1 MADQNRTS
9 LTFEEKITVAWAYHV
24 RGISQQDLAGI
35 FNINSGRI
43 SEACKSVETALK
55 DYPKTSVSSL
65 DERLRGLSAKIQE

>member
-1 MADQNRTS
+1 
-9 LTFEEKITVAWAYHV
+9 V

-55 DYPKTSVSSL
+55 DYPKAAISSL